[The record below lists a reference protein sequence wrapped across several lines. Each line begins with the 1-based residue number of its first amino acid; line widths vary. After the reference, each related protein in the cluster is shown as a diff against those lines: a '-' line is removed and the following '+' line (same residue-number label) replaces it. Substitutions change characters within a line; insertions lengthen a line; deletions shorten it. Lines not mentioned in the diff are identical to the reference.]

1 MTRFSYS
8 KLSAFDQCPLKFR
21 YQYVQQVPSK
31 TSPALFLGQIVHDTI
46 AAYEKA
52 LQRKSSGQIVAGVM
66 FSTENEDLEW
76 LHQTFRQKWMAERNK
91 CRQQGLLEMSRS
103 EEAIYGI
110 RGLRMLENFYKSP
123 FASCPYETERFLDVP
138 LGEDLI
144 FVGRIDRIEKRQTGF
159 RIVDFKTGKFSERF
173 IDFLQ
178 LHTYSW
184 LAYQYGLKVDSTLFY
199 FLEDDELVER
209 PFSHEQNQRTEAAL
223 KEKCQTVLLAA
234 QNNAF
239 PKKKG
244 PLCAYCDYQ
253 DLCDSESAP
262 PL

>member
-1 MTRFSYS
+1 
-8 KLSAFDQCPLKFR
+8 
-21 YQYVQQVPSK
+21 
-31 TSPALFLGQIVHDTI
+31 
-46 AAYEKA
+46 
-52 LQRKSSGQIVAGVM
+52 
-66 FSTENEDLEW
+66 
-76 LHQTFRQKWMAERNK
+76 
-91 CRQQGLLEMSRS
+91 
-103 EEAIYGI
+103 
-110 RGLRMLENFYKSP
+110 
-123 FASCPYETERFLDVP
+123 
-138 LGEDLI
+138 
-144 FVGRIDRIEKRQTGF
+144 
-159 RIVDFKTGKFSERF
+159 
-173 IDFLQ
+173 
-178 LHTYSW
+178 